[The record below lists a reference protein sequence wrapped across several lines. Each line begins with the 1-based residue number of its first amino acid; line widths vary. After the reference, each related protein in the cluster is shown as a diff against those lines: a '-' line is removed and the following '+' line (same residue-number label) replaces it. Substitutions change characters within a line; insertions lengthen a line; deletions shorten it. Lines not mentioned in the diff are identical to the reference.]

1 MPTKQTPLV
10 ETLPYAAG
18 QTRTLALPRSGS
30 IHHLDLRLQIQYDVT
45 NGDPGYDQ
53 DFLAKL
59 IAGLAIRDGQGHTWW
74 SCGDGRQLYWWDYLL
89 YRGMVRMDAMSVA
102 VANDNLAEAFFPI
115 HFGVNPLNS
124 FDPTAGI
131 PALELGQLAL
141 EVTWR
146 DAETLVTTAANFAV
160 DAATI
165 TVTPAELTGPEYQAV
180 RRSMLRPMVRWERY
194 DIAAAQ
200 GELGIHRE
208 LPAGNI
214 LRQTAL
220 LVLDADGTR
229 MDYIAGD
236 RDVTEVGLVKVLE
249 NTVPFR
255 EAWQTLR
262 GRNQGRYG
270 LPAMTGWEGVAMLN
284 WGQVAGDVAMDLR
297 ARLPGQDVIGFTTVD
312 TGGDIYLLH
321 LAYAQV

>member
-1 MPTKQTPLV
+1 MPTKQTALV
-10 ETLPYAAG
+10 ETLPYAAA
-18 QTRTLALPRSGS
+18 QTRSLALPRNGS

-45 NGDPGYDQ
+45 NGDPGYDE

-59 IAGLAIRDGQGHTWW
+59 ISSLAIRDGQGHTWW
-74 SCGDGRQLYWWDYLL
+74 ACGDGRQLYWWAYQL
-89 YRGMVRMDAMSVA
+89 YQGQVRMDTLATGV
-102 VANDNLAEAFFPI
+102 NNNLLAEAFFPI
-115 HFGVNPLNS
+115 HFGVNPLNP

-131 PALELGQLAL
+131 PALDLGQLAL

-146 DAETLVTTAANFAV
+146 DAENLVTTAANFAV
-160 DAATI
+160 DSATI
-165 TVTPAELTGPEYQAV
+165 TVTPAELTGREYQAV
-180 RRSMLRPMVRWERY
+180 RPTMLRPMTRWEKY

-200 GELGIHRE
+200 GELGVRRE
-208 LPAGNI
+208 LPAGII
-214 LRQTAL
+214 LRQTSL
-220 LVLDADGTR
+220 LVLDGDDSR

-270 LPAMTGWEGVAMLN
+270 LPAMTNWEGVALVN
-284 WGQVAGDVAMDLR
+284 WGQLAGDVAMDLR
-297 ARLPGQDVIGFTTVD
+297 TRLPGQDVIGFTTVD

-321 LAYAQV
+321 HALAPS